1 MCAIRGHFCECIVK
15 IAVSFWARSFTA
27 ARCADDKRE
36 NAPIARGKCEENNC
50 KYSPIKLL
58 GAFVIASIFVEWLVY
73 LYGTINVLVS
83 RGTATPARYIDIVR
97 IAS

>member
-1 MCAIRGHFCECIVK
+1 MHSENCGVFLGPAPLQPR
-15 IAVSFWARSFTA
+15 AVRE
-27 ARCADDKRE
+27 DKRE
-36 NAPIARGKCEENNC
+36 NEPIARGKYEENNC

-58 GAFVIASIFVEWLVY
+58 GAFVIAFIFAEWLVY

-83 RGTATPARYIDIVR
+83 EGTATPARYIDIVH